1 MNILKKRKAKVLRE
15 KYIEK
20 YVDVTGKA
28 YNEKILKLYEMSDGL
43 CYIGYLW
50 DCFKNYSLAD
60 ETECLHILAEKNN
73 FIIFWDINSSDYI
86 RIKNYWNYPKD
97 AVLQIDNKEF
107 IEKMS
112 SFPEDLYI
120 FDETLSWTVV
130 LTHEVTEEGKRS
142 CILLEQ

>member
-1 MNILKKRKAKVLRE
+1 MNILEKSQAELLRK

-50 DCFKNYSLAD
+50 DCFKSYILVD
-60 ETECLHILAEKNN
+60 EIDCLNILAKKKN
-73 FIIFWDINSSDYI
+73 FMIFWDINSSDYI
-86 RIKNYWNYPKD
+86 RIENYWNYPKD
-97 AVLQIDNKEF
+97 AVLQIDSKEF
-107 IEKMS
+107 IEKIS
-112 SFPEDLYI
+112 TFPEDVYI